1 MALVE
6 PASDAELEHFAPVME
21 LLQAHMGFVP
31 NSLKTMARAP
41 DIANAFVGLSH
52 AILAAPGKLPA
63 DLKMLIGF
71 AASAAHGCRYCQAH
85 TAHGAARAGVDAAK
99 IKALWDYETSPLF
112 SDRERAA
119 MRFAQCAAQT
129 PPVTGEAEKA
139 ALKARFNDA
148 EIVEIVSVIALFGFL
163 NRWNDAME
171 TTLEDQ
177 PASHAAAAF
186 SPARWSPG
194 KHGQHG

>member
-6 PASDAELEHFAPVME
+6 PASGAALEEFAPVME

-31 NSLKTMARAP
+31 NSIKTMARAP
-41 DIANAFVGLSH
+41 SIANAFMGLSQ
-52 AILAAPGKLPA
+52 AILGAPGLLQPE
-63 DLKMLIGF
+63 LKMLVAF

-85 TAHGAARAGVDAAK
+85 TAHGAARAGTSEAK
-99 IKALWDYETSPLF
+99 IKALWTYETSPLF
-112 SDRERAA
+112 TERERAA

-129 PPVTGEAEKA
+129 PPLVQETEKA
-139 ALKARFNDA
+139 ALKAHFSDE

-171 TTLEDQ
+171 TALEDE
-177 PASHAAAAF
+177 PASHAATLLA
-186 SPARWSPG
+186 SGGWSPG
-194 KHGQHG
+194 KHGKNE